1 MMRTNVLFSTIV
13 ATGLFLANSAFTDD
27 KKDDAKGDDQFVTEA
42 AAGGMMEVKL
52 GQLAV
57 ERASNPD
64 VKKFAQRMVDD
75 HGKANKN
82 LMGVADKKGI
92 KVSTDLP
99 KKHQETLDQ
108 LAKLKGAEFDR
119 AYMKLM
125 VMDHEQDL
133 KEFEKESKSGNDPD
147 VKEFA
152 AKTLPVIREHLTMA
166 MDIWDRIKDGK

>member
-1 MMRTNVLFSTIV
+1 MIRTSLLFSMLV
-13 ATGLFLANSAFTDD
+13 AGGLFLASAAWADD
-27 KKDDAKGDDQFVTEA
+27 KKDDTKDDDRFVTEA
-42 AAGGMMEVKL
+42 AAGGLMEVKL

-57 ERASNPD
+57 EHASSAD

-75 HGKANKN
+75 HGKANKV

-99 KKHQETLDQ
+99 KKHQEKYDE

-125 VMDHEQDL
+125 VMDHEEDL
-133 KEFEKESKSGNDPD
+133 KEFDKESKSGKDPD
-147 VKEFA
+147 VRDFA
-152 AKTLPVIREHLTMA
+152 AKTLPLIREHLTMA
-166 MDIWDRIKDGK
+166 MDIWDRIKDSK